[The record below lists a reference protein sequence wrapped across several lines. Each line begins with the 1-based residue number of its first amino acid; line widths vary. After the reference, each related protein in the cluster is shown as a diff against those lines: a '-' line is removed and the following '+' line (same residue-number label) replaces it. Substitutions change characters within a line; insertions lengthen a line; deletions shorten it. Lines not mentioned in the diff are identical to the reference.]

1 MVKKKSFKEKLE
13 KIFNWNRESIGLFF
27 LGVGL
32 TMFIVNITA
41 ILNIL
46 PYLSLLSTYVE
57 YPLLGY
63 YVSVLSSIIL
73 MTYSLYNMYVEA

>member
-1 MVKKKSFKEKLE
+1 MVQKKSKLE
-13 KIFNWNRESIGLFF
+13 KIKKVFSWDRESIGLFF

-46 PYLSLLSTYVE
+46 PFLPMLSTYVE

-63 YVSVLSSIIL
+63 YVSILSSIIL
-73 MTYSLYNMYVEA
+73 MTYSLYNMYIEA

>member
-1 MVKKKSFKEKLE
+1 MVKKKNFMTKLE
-13 KIFNWNRESIGLFF
+13 KIFTWDRESIGLFF

-32 TMFIVNITA
+32 TMFIINVTA

-46 PYLSLLSTYVE
+46 PFLPKLAEYVE

-63 YVSVLSSIIL
+63 YVSILSSIIL
-73 MTYSLYNMYVEA
+73 MVYSLYNMYVEE